1 MKSKIAVQKAVKP
14 RRTLAKQIR
23 ELVSTDIRAA
33 RQLAERG
40 RQFSNIETRL
50 NLYYQS
56 QHELKQLTSGQKKNC
71 PKGYEFIGVW
81 REMRKATNIRLI
93 EKYAEKDKESL
104 IKVFLD
110 AVNVHD
116 SKIVFEIGNAIE
128 FLKTDRSSDRY
139 RPALLTW
146 KWILDKH
153 GERLPIREVA
163 TLIGWHDMDSAD
175 GFSQLRGLCV
185 EIKFPLLRSRQI
197 RKRKPS

>member
-71 PKGYEFIGVW
+71 PNGYEFIEVW

-93 EKYAEKDKESL
+93 KKYADKDKE
-104 IKVFLD
+104 F
-110 AVNVHD
+110 
-116 SKIVFEIGNAIE
+116 
-128 FLKTDRSSDRY
+128 
-139 RPALLTW
+139 
-146 KWILDKH
+146 
-153 GERLPIREVA
+153 
-163 TLIGWHDMDSAD
+163 
-175 GFSQLRGLCV
+175 
-185 EIKFPLLRSRQI
+185 
-197 RKRKPS
+197 